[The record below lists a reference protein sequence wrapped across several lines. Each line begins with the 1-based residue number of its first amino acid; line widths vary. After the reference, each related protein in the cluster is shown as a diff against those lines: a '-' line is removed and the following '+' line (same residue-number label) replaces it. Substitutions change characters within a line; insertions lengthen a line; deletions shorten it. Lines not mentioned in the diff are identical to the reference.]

1 MFPIQMKFRCFFSLI
16 YHKLS
21 KYLNTH
27 RINFE
32 NPSFSSLRPFVSE
45 SKSHAAS
52 AAVKNFQTYI
62 ILARGQRSAPSD
74 APSLPFVLK
83 LLWFRN
89 DGNHFLSYF
98 FNYSLHKQLSQ
109 KRKHQFRR
117 KKCQYSMQIII
128 HVFRINPN
136 LKHRFEFLTG
146 TTTLTCVEEV
156 YIDQPVLYKLSH
168 ILLGASGRTVQ

>member
-1 MFPIQMKFRCFFSLI
+1 MFPIQMKFRCFSLLFTTSSLNI
-16 YHKLS
+16 SIPKTHHSLLYGLCWREQESRSKRGRKKLS
-21 KYLNTH
+21 NL
-27 RINFE
+27 
-32 NPSFSSLRPFVSE
+32 
-45 SKSHAAS
+45 
-52 AAVKNFQTYI
+52 
-62 ILARGQRSAPSD
+62 LARGQRAAPSD